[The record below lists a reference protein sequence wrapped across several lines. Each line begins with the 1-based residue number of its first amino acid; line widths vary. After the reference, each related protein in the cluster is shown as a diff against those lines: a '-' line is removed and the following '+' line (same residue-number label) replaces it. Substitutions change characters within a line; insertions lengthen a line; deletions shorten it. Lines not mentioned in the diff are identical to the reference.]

1 MEEFFITHKKA
12 LIFVAI
18 VIVSYIALMWLTR
31 FWAQLVSDRLK
42 KRFNVSN
49 FKTVK
54 TIKRILKVLWTTLAA
69 LCISYVFLNEK
80 FKGFAEKN
88 FFLILYIGIVIVF
101 TLGIGAFLQM
111 LFNRQ
116 IDEKRENKED
126 ATNLIFL
133 KYAIVAG
140 VYIVGGLLIVA
151 AFPDLR
157 GLAQTALGGAGIMA
171 VVIGIA
177 SQEALGNIV
186 SGMFIMAF
194 KPFKVGDII
203 KVTDELMGTVHDI
216 TLRHIVIKN
225 FQNKMIVIPNA
236 IINKERVVN
245 YHLEDEKIC
254 QWITIGI
261 SYDSSIDKAK
271 SLIREECEK
280 HPFLIDNRSYADI
293 EKGVEKVK
301 VKVVNLGESSVDIKI
316 WAWARNFD
324 EAFNMKN
331 DLLESIKKRF
341 DAEGIEI
348 PFPHRTLV
356 FKDKLKTTVVNPNAQ

>member
-1 MEEFFITHKKA
+1 MEEFFIAHKKSIVFIA
-12 LIFVAI
+12 V

-31 FWAQLVSDRLK
+31 FWAKILSERLK
-42 KRFNVSN
+42 KRFAINN
-49 FKTVK
+49 FKTIK
-54 TIKRILKVLWTTLAA
+54 TIKYILRVLWTTLAILSIA
-69 LCISYVFLNEK
+69 YVFLNDK
-80 FKGFAEKN
+80 FKAFAEKN
-88 FFLILYIGIVIVF
+88 FFLILYIGVVIVF
-101 TLGIGAFLQM
+101 TLGIAAFLQM

-116 IDEKRENKED
+116 IDEKRENKDD

-133 KYAIVAG
+133 KYAIVMG

-151 AFPDLR
+151 AFPNLR

-203 KVTDELMGTVHDI
+203 KLSEELMGTVHNI
-216 TLRHIVIKN
+216 TLRHTVIKN

-245 YHLEDEKIC
+245 YNLEDSKIC
-254 QWITIGI
+254 QWLVIGI

-271 SLIREECEK
+271 EIIRNECEK
-280 HPFLIDNRSYADI
+280 HPFLIDNRSYAEI
-293 EKGVEKVK
+293 EKGVDKVR
-301 VKVVNLGESSVDIKI
+301 VKVVNLGESSVDIKV

-356 FKDKLKTTVVNPNAQ
+356 FKDSKLKKTIVNTL